1 MSKLKRVVEESDTVL
16 GKIFDLAVS
25 ALIVVSL
32 VTFSI
37 ETLPNLSPAFER
49 LLWYIELAT
58 VIAFTVEYLVR
69 LAVASH
75 KRQFIFSFYGI
86 VDIAAILPFYL
97 SLGVDLRSVRVF
109 RLFRLIRILK
119 LTRYSRAVRRFHR
132 ALIIAHEEMI
142 LFGVTAIFMLYLS
155 AVGIYYCES
164 EAQPE
169 AFGSVFHSLW
179 WAVCT
184 LTTVGY
190 GDVYPITIAG
200 RLFTFLVLITGIGII
215 SVPAGLL
222 ASALS
227 KARELEAQQNTEE
240 T

>member
-1 MSKLKRVVEESDTVL
+1 MSKLKRVVEGSDTVL
-16 GKIFDLAVS
+16 GKTFDLAVI

-37 ETLPNLSPAFER
+37 ETLPNLSSWAKR
-49 LLWYIELAT
+49 VLWYIELTT
-58 VIAFTVEYLVR
+58 VIAFTVEYLLR

-75 KRQFIFSFYGI
+75 KGRFVFSFFGI
-86 VDIAAILPFYL
+86 IDLAAILPFYL
-97 SLGVDLRSVRVF
+97 SLGIDLRSVRVF

-119 LTRYSRAVRRFHR
+119 LARYSRAVRRFHR

-142 LFGVTAIFMLYLS
+142 LFGVTALFVLYLS

-164 EAQPE
+164 EAQPA

-190 GDVYPITIAG
+190 GDVYPITVAG
-200 RLFTFLVLITGIGII
+200 KLFTFLVLITGIGII
-215 SVPAGLL
+215 SVPAGLF

-227 KARELEAQQNTEE
+227 KARELEEQNAEE